1 MKDLWLNHMRN
12 LVEEHSETPPE
23 GLWDDLEK
31 TLFPD
36 EEEETLVVPINQGV
50 QEAIK
55 LQKFNFPWGR
65 IAAAILLLLS
75 IGGGYWFLT
84 NQNENSLQPT
94 ASNHGMSGGKEMNS
108 AIDSTS
114 DSSSEILNHSNPIE
128 VNEGNQPKVA
138 ENPTSEKYLNQK
150 EKRDFG
156 RNETGLNGK
165 PSKSNN
171 FAGSPFDKTA
181 VSKESNAIEN
191 LNQTKIPNTPKEEGI
206 AVQTP
211 LKNESNSTKNTQVP
225 TPKSDLEKPL
235 EEDVEQKALI
245 AKLEKEIEAMK
256 TKKESSKNQ
265 WIAGVQASGLSLSSN
280 EALNGYY
287 SMGRNQMALAPIVA
301 GNATYW
307 KSPYLDV
314 FVRNQGKEVET
325 EIKHRNPISV
335 GASVQYQI
343 SNKVGISSGVQYT
356 KLVSD
361 LKAGTDENF
370 IKSEQ
375 VIQYVGIP
383 ISFNYSFL
391 NKEKWNSY
399 VSLGGQIDQP
409 IDGIIKTKYVN
420 GTASTTNENQ
430 ELNGLKTQFSTSM
443 GIGAQYNFT
452 PRLGIYAEPLMVYY
466 LDNGSKIGSVYKEKP
481 LNFHLRM
488 GLRWNLS
495 K

>member
-1 MKDLWLNHMRN
+1 MKDPWLNHMRN

-31 TLFPD
+31 TLFPA
-36 EEEETLVVPINQGV
+36 EEEDTLIVPINSKV
-50 QEAIK
+50 QEATR
-55 LQKFNFPWGR
+55 LQKKAFPWGR
-65 IAAAILLLLS
+65 IAAAALLLLS
-75 IGGGYWFLT
+75 MGGGYWLWT
-84 NQNENSLQPT
+84 NQNGNSMQPT
-94 ASNHGMSGGKEMNS
+94 ASNHGTSGRKDVNS
-108 AIDSTS
+108 PI
-114 DSSSEILNHSNPIE
+114 DSSSNSNSENQSLENPIE
-128 VNEGNQPKVA
+128 GTSGNQPKVA
-138 ENPTSEKYLNQK
+138 ENSTTRNQPPQNKNHEVVHVDEISNQK
-150 EKRDFG
+150 SSKVNSIAGNSISKPNGENGTKSP
-156 RNETGLNGK
+156 LN
-165 PSKSNN
+165 SNQTQNSTKSNE
-171 FAGSPFDKTA
+171 K
-181 VSKESNAIEN
+181 
-191 LNQTKIPNTPKEEGI
+191 QI

-211 LKNESNSTKNTQVP
+211 VKNESNSIQNNPVLTTK
-225 TPKSDLEKPL
+225 SEAEKPL
-235 EEDVEQKALI
+235 EEDLEQKALI

-256 TKKESSKNQ
+256 TKKDVSKNQ
-265 WIAGVQASGLSLSSN
+265 WIAGVQTSGLSLSSN
-280 EALNGYY
+280 EALTGYY
-287 SMGRNQMALAPIVA
+287 SMGRNKMSLAPIVM

-307 KSPYLDV
+307 QSPYMDV

-335 GASVQYQI
+335 GATVQYQI

-361 LKAGTDENF
+361 LKAGTDENY

-375 VIQYVGIP
+375 VIQYIGVP

-409 IDGIIKTKYVN
+409 IDGVIKTKYVN
-420 GTASTTNENQ
+420 GVASTNNENQ
-430 ELNGLKTQFSTSM
+430 KLSGLKMQFSTSA
-443 GIGAQYNFT
+443 GVGAQYNFT

-466 LDNGSKIGSVYKEKP
+466 IDNGSQVGSVYKEKP

-488 GLRWNLS
+488 GLRWNLT